1 MAKKKKS
8 KKQIDKWARL
18 TKKDVTII
26 KKTKK
31 G

>member
-8 KKQIDKWARL
+8 KKQMDKWAKI

-26 KKTKK
+26 KKGKK
-31 G
+31 